1 MIDSNLKKVEGQIT
15 SINHEKRGIALQD
28 KEGTI
33 HPMYWAENI
42 KMVNW
47 KGEPLKERWFIQVT
61 AERNEKD
68 DTWWVKDQQY
78 WKKPDDWPVRQS
90 QSGGRKSYGKSPEER
105 KDIRLMNCVNS
116 LTTLATSPQMYDLID
131 LVFEDKDGKPVDKPL
146 TLTELGIMVAK
157 AAVEMEKVLSG
168 EGK

>member
-1 MIDSNLKKVEGQIT
+1 MTDSNLKKVEGQIT

-33 HPMYWAENI
+33 HPMYWTENI

-90 QSGGRKSYGKSPEER
+90 QSGGSRKSYGKSPEER
-105 KDIRLMNCVNS
+105 KDIRLMACLKS
-116 LTTLATSPQMYDLID
+116 ATEIWQCPCIEVEDQ
-131 LVFEDKDGKPVDKPL
+131 LVSYEEVC
-146 TLTELGIMVAK
+146 TRIAK
-157 AAVEMEKVLSG
+157 AAVEMEKALSG
-168 EGK
+168 EVK